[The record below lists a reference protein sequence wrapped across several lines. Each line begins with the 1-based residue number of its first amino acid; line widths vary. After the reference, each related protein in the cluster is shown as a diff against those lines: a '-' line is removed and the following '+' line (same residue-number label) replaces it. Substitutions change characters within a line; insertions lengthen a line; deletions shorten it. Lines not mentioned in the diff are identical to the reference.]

1 MSQIIGTSNWIV
13 YPLNY
18 NLILLEELSLEDV
31 H

>member
-1 MSQIIGTSNWIV
+1 MSQIIGTSNRIV

-18 NLILLEELSLEDV
+18 DFMLFEELSLEDV